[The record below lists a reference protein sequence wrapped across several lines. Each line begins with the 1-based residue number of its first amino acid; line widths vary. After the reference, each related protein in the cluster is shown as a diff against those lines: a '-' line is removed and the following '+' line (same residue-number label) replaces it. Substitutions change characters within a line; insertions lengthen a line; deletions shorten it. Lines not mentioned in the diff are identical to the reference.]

1 MLQFFLIG
9 LLSLLHPFYVSVTE
23 VRHNEK
29 NKTLEIS
36 CRVFFDDFETALENT
51 YEVKIDILKP
61 TDHSQVDRLIDDYL
75 RKHLQLSV
83 DGKPLTLQYIG
94 YEIDEDAAWCYFEAA
109 EVPQVKRIDIRND
122 VLFAEH
128 RTQTNMI
135 HVLAD
140 GKRKSTKLDNP
151 QRSFSFTF

>member
-9 LLSLLHPFYVSVTE
+9 LLPLLHPFYVSVTE

-36 CRVFFDDFETALENT
+36 CRVFFDDLEAALENT

-61 TDHSQVDRLIDDYL
+61 TDRDQVNRLIDDYL

-83 DGKPLTLQYIG
+83 DGKPLTLQYVG
-94 YEIDEDAAWCYFEAA
+94 YEIDEDAAWCYFEAP
-109 EVPQVKRIDIRND
+109 EVPHVKRIDIRND

-135 HVLAD
+135 HVLA
-140 GKRKSTKLDNP
+140 GGTRKSTKLDNP